1 MDKSRDELLAG
12 SAGLSKKALIGDAVA
27 SPLVAIFLVVGYL
40 TKAPEAPPATVTP
53 DPTEAMAPTGTAPPP
68 GAPAAG
74 GSLVTSTLA
83 LSGDCAALQLPE
95 ASVRVMPSEG
105 AINVVA
111 INGHRCSTACS

>member
-12 SAGLSKKALIGDAVA
+12 SAGLSKKALIGGAVA
-27 SPLVAIFLVVGYL
+27 SPLGAIFLVVGYL
-40 TKAPEAPPATVTP
+40 TKAPEA
-53 DPTEAMAPTGTAPPP
+53 PP

-83 LSGDCAALQLPE
+83 LSGDCAALQRPE